1 MESSEVSSATAGR
14 QSAWTRNLR
23 RLFFNSRSVGFLLI
37 GILMVVWEVVVVTK
51 TVDLISFPLMSGII
65 GKFFTLIADGEIV
78 KQVVPSL
85 QRMFIG
91 YFLAIIAGVAVGL
104 LMGYF
109 RFVYHLLEPLTELLR
124 PIPSPAYIPIIILFL
139 GLGDT
144 MKIFA
149 IFLASFFPILLNAY
163 AGVRSVDRVQIDT
176 ARTFGLNSRQ
186 IVWEIIMPA
195 SAPYFFAGMR
205 ISLGIALIL
214 VVISEMVASNDG
226 IGYFVLDM
234 QRSFRIKEMYAGVVM
249 LALMG
254 YFLNRLLMWFERF
267 MIGWSFAQNRAEE
280 RVSKC

>member
-1 MESSEVSSATAGR
+1 MKSREMNSATAGR
-14 QSAWTRNLR
+14 QSALTRTLR
-23 RLFFNSRSVGFLLI
+23 TLFLNSRFVGFLLI
-37 GILMVVWEVVVVTK
+37 GILMVVWEIVVVTK
-51 TVDLISFPLMSGII
+51 TVDLISFPPMSGII
-65 GKFFTLIADGEIV
+65 GKFFTLIADGEILKEV
-78 KQVVPSL
+78 LPSL
-85 QRMFIG
+85 QRMFMG
-91 YFLAIIAGVAVGL
+91 YFLAIVAGVAVGL

-109 RFVYHLLEPLTELLR
+109 RFVYYLLEPLTELLR

-144 MKIFA
+144 MKVFA
-149 IFLASFFPILLNAY
+149 IFLASFFPILLNAC
-163 AGVRSVDRVQIDT
+163 AGVRSVDKVQIDT
-176 ARTFGLNSRQ
+176 ARTFGLKPGQ

-226 IGYFVLDM
+226 IGYFVLNM

-254 YFLNRLLMWFERF
+254 YFLNRLLLWFERF

-280 RVSKC
+280 KASES